1 MQIYCPN
8 CHTGYQVNDALL
20 EQRSRKL
27 KCSNCGAVFTIEEGM
42 KTQEVVE
49 NPFDDL
55 KEAMK
60 QDFQDDISTDRVL
73 SAEPAK
79 QVIDEAT
86 ERPSSDTSLESA
98 SETSLQV
105 SDDSVVVSDAS
116 LQEQESHETDGENGS
131 TTDSSVDL
139 EKIFERLSEHTEHL
153 IETEKKLPFYE
164 KAWLQIKNVLGFHF
178 KIRWVY
184 IFSFCFFFLF
194 VSLYHHRYDV
204 VRRAPFMNSMFKA
217 LGVKAKI
224 PGEGLEFQN
233 IGWEFTKEDDGTKLE
248 IKGFIGNST
257 SRDID
262 LPTIH
267 IEILDRE
274 TSLLQSQNKEM
285 TESKV
290 EASTRLPVDFIIHNP
305 APTAKYVYMTFIDK
319 D

>member
-1 MQIYCPN
+1 MQIYCPK
-8 CHTGYQVNDALL
+8 CHTVYQVNDALL
-20 EQRSRKL
+20 EQTSRKL
-27 KCSNCGAVFTIEEGM
+27 KCSNCGAVFTIEEGI

-55 KEAMK
+55 KEAMQQNL
-60 QDFQDDISTDRVL
+60 QDGLSTDRVL
-73 SAEPAK
+73 SSEPAK
-79 QVIDEAT
+79 QVIDEAA
-86 ERPSSDTSLESA
+86 ERLSSDTLRENS
-98 SETSLQV
+98 SETSLPV
-105 SDDSVVVSDAS
+105 TDDSVSGIS
-116 LQEQESHETDGENGS
+116 SQEQESAESGEENAS
-131 TTDSSVDL
+131 ATDSSADL

-184 IFSFCFFFLF
+184 IFSFCFLFLF

-204 VRRAPFMNSMFKA
+204 VRRAPFMNSVFKA
-217 LGVKAKI
+217 FGVKAKI

-233 IGWEFTKEDDGTKLE
+233 IGWEFTKEDEGTKLE
-248 IKGFIGNST
+248 IKGFIGNTT
-257 SRDID
+257 SKDID

-267 IEILDRE
+267 IEILDKE

-285 TESKV
+285 AENKV
-290 EASTRLPVDFIIHNP
+290 EASTRLPVDFVIHNP